1 MALFT
6 STDITADTLEGAML
20 QLAQLLQSA
29 EQEYTPA
36 EGVARQNRVQLTV
49 NTDTA
54 VATIA
59 VTLPLLVDVGASG
72 AISITAE
79 EYAVDAP

>member
-6 STDITADTLEGAML
+6 PADITATTLEGAML
-20 QLAQLLQSA
+20 QLAQLLQAA

-36 EGVARQNRVQLTV
+36 EGAARQNRLQLTV

-59 VTLPLLVDVGASG
+59 VTLPLVVDVGAGG
-72 AISITAE
+72 AIAITAQ
-79 EYAVDAP
+79 EYAVDA